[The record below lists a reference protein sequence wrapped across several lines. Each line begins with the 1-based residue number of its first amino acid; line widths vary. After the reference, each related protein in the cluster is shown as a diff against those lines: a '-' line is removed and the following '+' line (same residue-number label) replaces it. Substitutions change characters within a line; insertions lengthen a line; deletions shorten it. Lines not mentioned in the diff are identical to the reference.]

1 MRLLALV
8 VLLAMPFS
16 AAAQVRPQPGMG
28 NPHVQSVDYDPDQV
42 VMLQSAPG
50 YQISV
55 ELAPDEHIENVAVGD
70 SGAWQVSANRRGNRL
85 FVKPTQQGVTTNM
98 VVVTDARLYSF
109 ELVPLSGPQP
119 DMAYTVR
126 FRYPT
131 PARATPGVV
140 AGAQAKVVRYRL
152 RGSRALRP
160 TGIDDDGVHTYIEWP
175 ADRALPAIYAVD
187 GAGHESLVN
196 GMMRE
201 GLLVI
206 DSVQPRLVFRVDKR
220 SASAE
225 RVADEAP

>member
-1 MRLLALV
+1 MKLIALT
-8 VLLAMPFS
+8 VLLAMPLS

-42 VMLQSAPG
+42 VMLQSALG

-70 SGAWQVSANRRGNRL
+70 GGAWQVSANRRGDRL
-85 FVKPTQQGVTTNM
+85 FVKPTQPGVTTNM
-98 VVVTDARLYSF
+98 VVVTDARVYSF
-109 ELVPLSGPQP
+109 ELAPLSGPQP

-131 PARATPGVV
+131 PAPTSPSAAP
-140 AGAQAKVVRYRL
+140 AAQVKIVRYRL
-152 RGSRALRP
+152 RGTRALRP
-160 TGIDDDGVHTYIEWP
+160 IGIHDDGVHTYIEWP

-187 GAGHESLVN
+187 GGGHESLVN
-196 GMMRE
+196 GMMRD

-206 DSVQPRLVFRVDKR
+206 DSIQSMLIFRVDKR

-225 RVADEAP
+225 RAADGAP

>member
-225 RVADEAP
+225 RVADEVP

>member
-220 SASAE
+220 SSSAE